1 MKIYW
6 TLSSVPELASL
17 PRKERGVI
25 WRACYYRT
33 FRQKNVWF
41 GLIAGVICV
50 GLGSSLGREFGHGS
64 VGETVGVM
72 VGAGIGCFIFFQVAI
87 RAALP
92 AIRIAVK
99 RTNGKVT

>member
-1 MKIYW
+1 
-6 TLSSVPELASL
+6 
-17 PRKERGVI
+17 
-25 WRACYYRT
+25 
-33 FRQKNVWF
+33 
-41 GLIAGVICV
+41 
-50 GLGSSLGREFGHGS
+50 
-64 VGETVGVM
+64 M